1 MCVCVYAYTKLP
13 SVIFGHR
20 VQDSDTDRHGQN
32 TNKNEKKKQKSPTK
46 TPLHTA
52 DRVSAHTV
60 DT

>member
-1 MCVCVYAYTKLP
+1 MHTL
-13 SVIFGHR
+13 VIFGHR
-20 VQDSDTDRHGQN
+20 VHDSDTDRHRQN